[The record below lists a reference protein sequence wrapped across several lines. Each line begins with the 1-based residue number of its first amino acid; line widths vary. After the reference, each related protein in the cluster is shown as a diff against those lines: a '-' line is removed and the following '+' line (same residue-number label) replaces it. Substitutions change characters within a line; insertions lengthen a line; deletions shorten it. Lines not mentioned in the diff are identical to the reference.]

1 LANVEKLLHGA
12 QGGVDLLSKLELL
25 ADEQRKLQT
34 AKKKIR
40 DHLRAVIASE
50 TKRRFGKPITPRFFT
65 QGSEAYKLLNRR
77 AWMPPQEIDVDDGL
91 YLPMTFVKGNGPAE
105 AAEIFFAIIDAALKE
120 LIKREKWK
128 GFEEKDTCARV
139 LIDDCLHVDVPLY
152 AIPDDQ
158 FGRLAKAAMD
168 QAIADSADSID
179 FMSSRRMRI
188 DRWDQ
193 IESDKV
199 LLAHRKENWKP
210 SDPRK
215 VHDWFL
221 GAIDFYG
228 ELLRRECR
236 YLKAWRDQHK
246 LDHISSIILM
256 VCAFEAFDEVGHQQL
271 PRRDDLALLEITSR
285 LADMFAG
292 EIQNPADRQEVLG
305 SSWTYEQRQQA
316 IKAANEMHEQ
326 LDDAI
331 NHCYLPQV
339 AVDHLK
345 AIFGE
350 RVPNRPDLVKA
361 HSAAAAAVAA
371 SPTIMVPAPAVGRST
386 SG

>member
-1 LANVEKLLHGA
+1 MANVDKLLHGA

-25 ADEQRKLQT
+25 TDEQKKLQT

-40 DHLRAVIASE
+40 DHLKAVIASE
-50 TKRRFGKPITPRFFT
+50 TKRQFGKQISPRFFT

-77 AWMPPQEIDVDDGL
+77 AWMPPQQIDIDDGL
-91 YLPMTFVKGNGPAE
+91 YLPMTFVKGNGPVE
-105 AAEIFFAIIDAALKE
+105 AAALYFAIVDAALQE

-152 AIPDDQ
+152 AIPDDE
-158 FGRLAKAAMD
+158 FGRLTKAAMD
-168 QAIADSADSID
+168 RAIADSADNID
-179 FMSSRRMRI
+179 FMSSRRMKI

-193 IESDKV
+193 VDSDKV
-199 LLAHRKENWKP
+199 LLAHRKDNWKP

-215 VHDWFL
+215 IHDWFL
-221 GAIDFYG
+221 GAVEFYG

-236 YLKAWRDQHK
+236 YLKAWRDHHE
-246 LDHISSIILM
+246 LDHVSSIILM
-256 VCAFEAFDEVGHQQL
+256 ACAFETFEEVGHL
-271 PRRDDLALLEITSR
+271 KVPRRDDLALLDIASR

-292 EIQNPADRQEVLG
+292 EIRNPADPDEVLG
-305 SSWTYEQRQQA
+305 SSWTYAQRRQA
-316 IKAANEMHEQ
+316 VKAANEMYEH

-331 NHCYLPQV
+331 NHCYVPEV

-345 AIFGE
+345 TIFGE
-350 RVPNRPDLVKA
+350 RIPNRPDLVRA

-371 SPTIMVPAPAVGRST
+371 APAIIVPAPAVGRST

>member
-1 LANVEKLLHGA
+1 MANVDKLLHGA
-12 QGGVDLLSKLELL
+12 EGGVDLLSKLELL
-25 ADEQRKLQT
+25 TDEQKKLQS

-40 DHLRAVIASE
+40 ELLRAVIARE
-50 TKRRFGKPITPRFFT
+50 TKRQIGKQITPRFFT

-77 AWMPPQEIDVDDGL
+77 AWMPPQQVDVDDGL

-105 AAEIFFAIIDAALKE
+105 AAAIYFAIVDAALEE
-120 LIKREKWK
+120 LVKHEKWK

-139 LIDDCLHVDVPLY
+139 VIDDRLHVDVPLY

-168 QAIADSADSID
+168 QAIADSADNID
-179 FMSSRRMRI
+179 FMSSRKMRI

-193 IESDKV
+193 VESDKV
-199 LLAHRKENWKP
+199 LLAHRKDNWKP

-215 VHDWFL
+215 IHDWFL
-221 GAIDFYG
+221 GEVEFFG

-236 YLKAWRDQHK
+236 YLKAWRDHHQ
-246 LDHISSIILM
+246 LEYVSSIILM
-256 VCAFEAFDEVGHQQL
+256 VCASEAFNEVGHL
-271 PRRDDLALLEITSR
+271 KLSRRDDLALLEIASR
-285 LADMFAG
+285 LAGMFAG
-292 EIQNPADRQEVLG
+292 KILNPADPDEVLG
-305 SSWTYEQRQQA
+305 SSWTYEQRKQA
-316 IKAANEMHEQ
+316 IKAANEMHEH

-331 NHCYLPQV
+331 NHCYVPEV

-345 AIFGE
+345 SIFGE
-350 RVPNRPDLVKA
+350 RIPNRPDLVKA

-371 SPTIMVPAPAVGRST
+371 APAIIVPAPAVGRST